1 MSNYSYN
8 ENTGRYRIKN
18 AEMWFPNFT
27 GAESQY
33 NKLGKRNFKVAINE
47 ELASELEDQGIR
59 VSELKRRDDTEPQ
72 RYTTKIGVYPDSQIF
87 LVNTETK
94 LSKRIPVDESAC
106 IDREFKNGLIRN
118 GAVDVKF
125 HVSADTR
132 YDPPVHYLRLDAVY
146 FPIDM
151 DEQDND
157 YADYQQVDH
166 L

>member
-1 MSNYSYN
+1 MSNYTYN

-33 NKLGKRNFKVAINE
+33 NKLGKRNFKVAISE
-47 ELASELEDQGIR
+47 ELASDLEDQGIR

-72 RYTTKIGVYPDSQIF
+72 RYTTKIGVYPDSQIY

-94 LSKRIPVDESAC
+94 LSKRIPVDESEC

-118 GAVDVKF
+118 GSVDVKF

-132 YDPPVHYLRLDAVY
+132 YDPPVHYLRLDSVY

-151 DEQDND
+151 DEQDSD
-157 YADYQQVDH
+157 YADYQQVDR